1 MSLEVIHIVQ
11 KNSDAEKCHFLNIK
25 FALFKI
31 SVPDSLRVKND
42 KKSYDKNNENVPASE
57 NEVHGKNKELG
68 SVIGG
73 VLEEFGPGGARV
85 GAAQTG
91 ESAGD

>member
-1 MSLEVIHIVQ
+1 M
-11 KNSDAEKCHFLNIK
+11 
-25 FALFKI
+25 
-31 SVPDSLRVKND
+31 
-42 KKSYDKNNENVPASE
+42 KNNEDVPASE
-57 NEVHGKNKELG
+57 NEVHGKDKELG